1 MPCASLMLSA
11 GTIAVDEMDEF
22 STLQGAYSLVGE
34 EEQSLGC
41 NDKAI

>member
-1 MPCASLMLSA
+1 MLCARLMLSA

-22 STLQGAYSLVGE
+22 SALQGAYSLVGE
-34 EEQSLGC
+34 QSLGG